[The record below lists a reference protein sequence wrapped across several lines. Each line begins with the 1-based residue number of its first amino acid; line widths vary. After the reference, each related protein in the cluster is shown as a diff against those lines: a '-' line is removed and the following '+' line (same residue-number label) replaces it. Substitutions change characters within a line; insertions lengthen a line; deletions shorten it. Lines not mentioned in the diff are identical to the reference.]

1 MKSSKGSF
9 GEIVLDTIDRHIR
22 WLFPMPAILVAGGLF
37 IYPFIRLIYL
47 SFSNWMLTTR
57 QAPSFVGFA
66 NYLQAFTEDTHF
78 WKSLWL
84 TFYFAIGSVTGQFLI
99 GFGLALALNRK
110 FRGESVF
117 RTFMLFPIIATPVA
131 MSLVWSML
139 MNPMMGHLNYYLSL
153 FGLGPSEWAA
163 NRSTVMPSLIMVE
176 IWHWTPMTM
185 LILLAG
191 LKSLPQDPYEAA
203 IMDGASKVQIFFKIT
218 LPLMQP
224 YIFLILLLRFVHSM
238 KVFDKIYVIASGG
251 GPNRASE
258 TLNLMIYHEAFQAL
272 NFGYASALGMIM
284 LAIILAVTIVLYRF
298 RERKWRY

>member
-1 MKSSKGSF
+1 MKTSIQSF

-22 WLFPMPAILVAGGLF
+22 WLFPTPAILVAGGLF
-37 IYPFIRLIYL
+37 IYPLIRLIYL
-47 SFSNWMLTTR
+47 SFNDWMLTTR
-57 QAPSFVGFA
+57 QAPAFVGLA
-66 NYLQAFTEDTHF
+66 NYIHAFTRDTHF
-78 WKSLWL
+78 WKSIWL
-84 TFYFAIGSVTGQFLI
+84 TLYFAVGSLAGQFVI
-99 GFGLALALNRK
+99 GFGLALAFNRK
-110 FRGESVF
+110 FRGEAVF
-117 RTFMLFPIIATPVA
+117 RTLMLFPIIATPVA

-163 NRSTVMPSLIMVE
+163 SRSTVMPSLIMVE
-176 IWHWTPMTM
+176 IWNWTPMTM

-203 IMDGASKVQIFFKIT
+203 IMDGASKVQVFFKIT

-224 YIFLILLLRFVHSM
+224 YIFLVLLLRFVHGM

-258 TLNLMIYHEAFQAL
+258 TLNLMIYHEAFRAL

-284 LAIILAVTIVLYRF
+284 LVIILVVTIVLYRF

>member
-1 MKSSKGSF
+1 MKPSNRSL
-9 GEIVLDTIDRHIR
+9 GETVLDTIDRHIR
-22 WLFPMPAILVAGGLF
+22 WLFPAPAILVAGGLF
-37 IYPFIRLIYL
+37 IYPFIRLIWL
-47 SFSNWMLTTR
+47 SFNDWMLTTR
-57 QAPSFVGFA
+57 QAPDFIGLA
-66 NYLQAFTEDTHF
+66 NYIHAFTQDTHF
-78 WKSLWL
+78 WKSIWL
-84 TFYFAIGSVTGQFLI
+84 TLYFTLGSVAGQFII

-110 FRGESVF
+110 FKGESVF
-117 RTFMLFPIIATPVA
+117 RTFMLFPIIATPVS

-163 NRSTVMPSLIMVE
+163 SRATVMPSLIMVE

-203 IMDGASKVQIFFKIT
+203 IMDGASKMQVFFKIT

-224 YIFLILLLRFVHSM
+224 YIFLVLLLRFVHGM

-258 TLNLMIYHEAFQAL
+258 TLNLMIYHEAFRAL

-284 LAIILAVTIVLYRF
+284 LVIILAVTIVLYRF